1 VAAANTLDGAVED
14 IAYLG
19 DMSVYNIRLDS
30 GALVRVAR
38 TNRFRALEEP
48 ISWEDRVRLSWDG
61 SALVVLAGG

>member
-1 VAAANTLDGAVED
+1 VHCVWRDEGAD
-14 IAYLG
+14 DLLYRG
-19 DMSVYNIRLDS
+19 SLDS

-61 SALVVLAGG
+61 SALVVLADG